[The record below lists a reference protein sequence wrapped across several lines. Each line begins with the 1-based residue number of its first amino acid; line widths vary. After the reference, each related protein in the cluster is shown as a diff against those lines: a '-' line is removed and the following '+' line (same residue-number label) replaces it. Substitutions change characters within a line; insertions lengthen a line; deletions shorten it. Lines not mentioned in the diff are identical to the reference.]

1 MWHGSSQRFDT
12 FGAGYSDERALFGLG
27 VYTTDDMSVAVGY
40 SRKKALPSRYLP
52 PWIAP
57 SEPRERLIYNV
68 VWRGENPPRILDLE
82 ATMPDEVR
90 GVARS
95 VADSLDY
102 PWVTNELPYVALDSE
117 LTVLD
122 ELVSIV
128 DDPASTFEDFY
139 RKLVRVFAESEQPS
153 TEFIDILQKMS
164 DDLVEAGVDAFRYT
178 GGKRVGKGHLHE
190 AMVWLDSES
199 VEIVQAGNIEG
210 LLRGSAGGVARE
222 AGEAAVRGDPAAG
235 AWREGYPEAE
245 LVPIEFFDDMQ
256 LEDEFFDRD
265 LVIGGDVY
273 DPQVWLE
280 RPGAVAGEGM
290 EGLKR
295 DMAEHGLDHPLTVR
309 VDPESG
315 AMNLVDGNHRVV
327 AARELGWG
335 SVPVVVERGDD
346 ITRIRPS
353 QVGVPTAGGVARETG
368 EAAPT
373 LDEILEGAAPGGDP
387 GLRLGGVDPGDR
399 IDSLVD
405 SVLDRP
411 DRGGT
416 DLSWSLATPEGVE
429 RAHDEVLQKLV
440 DDFGEPLWPHEDEY
454 EELIRKALDDAADW
468 EGWGYDDLSGRY
480 VPLGVDEWDDPLLTA
495 GGVARETGEAA
506 GRVSD
511 EIEEWLADA
520 PLAGEAEAFLKG
532 RLSNQEV
539 WDIIE
544 SKPEVRDIFL
554 GNWDRMF
561 REMREHGHIFG
572 PDATASGRGYA
583 ERMGGGKFDPS
594 NPEHLEEIL
603 SIGMPVD
610 MQASLYLAG
619 WGRPEGT
626 KEAVEELLELLK
638 RLEELGD

>member
-1 MWHGSSQRFDT
+1 
-12 FGAGYSDERALFGLG
+12 
-27 VYTTDDMSVAVGY
+27 
-40 SRKKALPSRYLP
+40 
-52 PWIAP
+52 
-57 SEPRERLIYNV
+57 
-68 VWRGENPPRILDLE
+68 
-82 ATMPDEVR
+82 
-90 GVARS
+90 
-95 VADSLDY
+95 
-102 PWVTNELPYVALDSE
+102 
-117 LTVLD
+117 
-122 ELVSIV
+122 
-128 DDPASTFEDFY
+128 
-139 RKLVRVFAESEQPS
+139 
-153 TEFIDILQKMS
+153 
-164 DDLVEAGVDAFRYT
+164 
-178 GGKRVGKGHLHE
+178 
-190 AMVWLDSES
+190 
-199 VEIVQAGNIEG
+199 
-210 LLRGSAGGVARE
+210 
-222 AGEAAVRGDPAAG
+222 
-235 AWREGYPEAE
+235 
-245 LVPIEFFDDMQ
+245 
-256 LEDEFFDRD
+256 
-265 LVIGGDVY
+265 
-273 DPQVWLE
+273 
-280 RPGAVAGEGM
+280 
-290 EGLKR
+290 
-295 DMAEHGLDHPLTVR
+295 
-309 VDPESG
+309 
-315 AMNLVDGNHRVV
+315 
-327 AARELGWG
+327 
-335 SVPVVVERGDD
+335 
-346 ITRIRPS
+346 
-353 QVGVPTAGGVARETG
+353 
-368 EAAPT
+368 
-373 LDEILEGAAPGGDP
+373 
-387 GLRLGGVDPGDR
+387 
-399 IDSLVD
+399 
-405 SVLDRP
+405 
-411 DRGGT
+411 
-416 DLSWSLATPEGVE
+416 LATPEGVE